1 MHTQIEI
8 IHQAIE
14 FIESQLQSRVTIA
27 QIAEH
32 SGYSLFYF
40 IRTFNKITHQ
50 TPYDYLITR
59 RLGEALKM
67 LGETDRRI
75 TDIALDFCFETPESF
90 SRAFK
95 RLFGVLP
102 SLCRKESLPESVFP
116 VFPKTLQDLQF
127 INRSDFVFPAVIE
140 CEGKMVCGLP
150 AEFNVDDPVG
160 YSDHKKQ
167 LRTQMAAY
175 LKEGKKAGI
184 ITVRSYSDSRW
195 QHGYPFSGFA
205 VERGEEIIPPL
216 TAQRIPSGQY
226 ARIFCR
232 ESDRRAALRYLLYT
246 WLPKT
251 NYKLRHRFTVEE
263 IYAGADLEMK
273 RALRI
278 PILKV

>member
-14 FIESQLQSRVTIA
+14 FIESQLQSRGTIA

-32 SGYSLFYF
+32 AGYSLFYF

-116 VFPKTLQDLQF
+116 VSPKTLQDLQF
-127 INRSDFVFPAVIE
+127 INRSGFISPAVIE
-140 CEGKMVCGLP
+140 CEGKIICGLP
-150 AEFNVDDPVG
+150 AEFDVDDAVG
-160 YSDHKKQ
+160 YLEHEKQ
-167 LRTQMAAY
+167 LRTRMASY
-175 LKEGKKAGI
+175 LKAGI
-184 ITVRSYSDSRW
+184 ITVRSYSDSRCSMAIRSAALRW
-195 QHGYPFSGFA
+195 RR
-205 VERGEEIIPPL
+205 ERESSPPL
-216 TAQRIPSGQY
+216 TVQRNSL
-226 ARIFCR
+226 
-232 ESDRRAALRYLLYT
+232 RAVCQNT
-246 WLPKT
+246 LPKLT
-251 NYKLRHRFTVEE
+251 GGQPCAICCIPGCRRRDYKLRHRF
-263 IYAGADLEMK
+263 YG
-273 RALRI
+273 
-278 PILKV
+278 

>member
-32 SGYSLFYF
+32 AGYSLFYF

-116 VFPKTLQDLQF
+116 VSPKTLQDLQF
-127 INRSDFVFPAVIE
+127 INRSGFISPAVIE
-140 CEGKMVCGLP
+140 CEGKIICGLP
-150 AEFNVDDPVG
+150 TEFDVDDAVG
-160 YSDHKKQ
+160 YLEHEKQ
-167 LRTQMAAY
+167 LRTRMASY
-175 LKEGKKAGI
+175 LKAGI

-205 VERGEEIIPPL
+205 VEKGEGIIPPL
-216 TAQRIPSGQY
+216 TVQRIPSGQY
-226 ARIFCR
+226 ARILCR
-232 ESDRRAALRYLLYT
+232 EADRRAALRYLLYT

-251 NYKLRHRFTVEE
+251 DYKLRHRFMVEE
-263 IYAGADLEMK
+263 TYASADSEMK

-278 PILKV
+278 PILKI